1 MALITMYLC
10 TDRKREA
17 AKIFES
23 MIDKIKDQVV
33 QQKIVRCEPYWKRKY
48 RFSCSTIY

>member
-33 QQKIVRCEPYWKRKY
+33 QQKIVRCEP
-48 RFSCSTIY
+48 